1 MRKKVLVSRVTVL
14 LLSFILI
21 FSCQNIVEAKA
32 KVKISNSKITLCKGQ
47 SKTLKVKG
55 TKKKPKWSSSKKSV
69 ASVSK
74 KGKITAKKKGTAT
87 ITAKIGKKKYK
98 CKVTVESPSLNKKS
112 LTLAVGKT
120 YNLKLNGTKQKVVWK
135 SKNSSVAAINSK
147 GKVTAKKAGSTYV
160 YAKVLGKSFSCK
172 VTVQSKLAENY
183 TKLKNYINRC
193 GDTNENGDKF
203 ISWYDLENDQT
214 FGIVYESRKDTYNF
228 ISITGTDDIEMSC
241 SVYINR
247 IKSNTASPQMA
258 IVLKNYDI
266 GCVADTTLNIAT
278 FSKNTNLHF
287 NISYNDTGLDESEF
301 QELTNANLQ
310 LSFAGWQM
318 LLVKYPRLTMSDLG
332 FTSYR

>member
-1 MRKKVLVSRVTVL
+1 MRKKILVSRVMVL

-21 FSCQNIVEAKA
+21 LSCQNIVEAKA
-32 KVKISNSKITLCKGQ
+32 KVKISNSKVTLFKGQ

-112 LTLAVGKT
+112 LTLTAGKT
-120 YNLKLNGTKQKVVWK
+120 YSLKLNGTKQKVAWR

-183 TKLKNYINRC
+183 TKLKNYINRY
-193 GDTNENGDKF
+193 GDTNENGNKF
-203 ISWYDLENDQT
+203 ISWYDSENDQT

-287 NISYNDTGLDESEF
+287 NITYNDTGLDESEF

-318 LLVKYPRLTMSDLG
+318 LLVKYPRLSMSDLG